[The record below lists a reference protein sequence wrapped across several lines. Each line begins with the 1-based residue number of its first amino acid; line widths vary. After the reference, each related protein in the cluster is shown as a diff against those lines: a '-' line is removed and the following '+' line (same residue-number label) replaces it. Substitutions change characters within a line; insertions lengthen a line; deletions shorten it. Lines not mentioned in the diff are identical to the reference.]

1 MRTKKVF
8 KPYNNVG
15 TMEVFVERRCVMKT
29 NVFNMLQNIFIIVVI
44 KFNSLSFDLII
55 VVVVLIW
62 SLQQIF

>member
-1 MRTKKVF
+1 
-8 KPYNNVG
+8 
-15 TMEVFVERRCVMKT
+15 MEVFVERRCVMKT

-62 SLQQIF
+62 SLQQIFWLINMFLLHP

>member
-1 MRTKKVF
+1 
-8 KPYNNVG
+8 
-15 TMEVFVERRCVMKT
+15 MEVFVERRCVMKT